1 MRLSHPD
8 YIKLVI
14 EAYKKKRSNT
24 DLSLSLAQSTPA
36 KIKRE
41 CLYVYK
47 ERYDKTDEQLL
58 RTFFGSAEHGRHFLQ
73 LIRGFDADKFKP
85 LDNYLKGI
93 TEKTDDKNVELLAWL
108 IDFQHRPYVFD
119 NNVILSDEEK
129 TLIGKS
135 TNNPGEIQI
144 RQESE
149 ENDLQK
155 KVEESGKNVLKN
167 ETLTEVNNL
176 FIDYLKKHGLYSE
189 SLINNVKEEGSAGR
203 MDGLSGECKNLF
215 KTAMEI
221 DFQIFCKRQFL
232 EFHLDIH

>member
-1 MRLSHPD
+1 MRLNHPD

-119 NNVILSDEEK
+119 KNVFL
-129 TLIGKS
+129 
-135 TNNPGEIQI
+135 
-144 RQESE
+144 SE
-149 ENDLQK
+149 EELSVIGQPKNDTEK
-155 KVEESGKNVLKN
+155 KEIE
-167 ETLTEVNNL
+167 LTAE
-176 FIDYLKKHGLYSE
+176 
-189 SLINNVKEEGSAGR
+189 
-203 MDGLSGECKNLF
+203 DGDL
-215 KTAMEI
+215 
-221 DFQIFCKRQFL
+221 
-232 EFHLDIH
+232 